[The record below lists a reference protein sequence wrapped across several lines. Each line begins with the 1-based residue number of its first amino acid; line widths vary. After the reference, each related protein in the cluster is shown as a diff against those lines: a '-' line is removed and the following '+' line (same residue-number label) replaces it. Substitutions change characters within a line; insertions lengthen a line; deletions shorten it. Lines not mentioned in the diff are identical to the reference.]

1 MLRRVRDRLEGEAGF
16 TLIELLV
23 VIVIIGIL
31 AAIALPMFF
40 VHRDKAED
48 ADAKTDVRSLS
59 TFVEACYETEL
70 DFTKCDDETEFGTDT
85 NLDIGTAPGDVYVS
99 ASTATSYTVT
109 AVSKGNQGGG
119 HLYMLTRTGMAAAA
133 DRTCT
138 PIGKGGCPADGT
150 W

>member
-1 MLRRVRDRLEGEAGF
+1 MLRRVRDRLAGERGF

-31 AAIALPMFF
+31 AAIALPQFF

-59 TFVEACYETEL
+59 TMVEGCYVTEL
-70 DFTKCDDETEFGTDT
+70 DFTKCDDATELGDT

-109 AVSKGNQGGG
+109 AVSKGNVGGN
-119 HLYMLTRTGMAAAA
+119 HLFTLTRASMGSAAVR
-133 DRTCT
+133 DCT
-138 PIGKGGCPADGT
+138 PVGKGGCPASGL

>member
-1 MLRRVRDRLEGEAGF
+1 MLRRVRDRLAGEKGF

-23 VIVIIGIL
+23 VVAIIGIL
-31 AAIALPMFF
+31 AAIALPQFF

-59 TFVEACYETEL
+59 TLVEACYATEL
-70 DFTKCDDETEFGTDT
+70 DFTKCDQTSELGDT
-85 NLDIGTAPGDVYVS
+85 NLEIGTAPGEVYVS
-99 ASTATSYTVT
+99 DSDVGSYTVT
-109 AVSKGNQGGG
+109 AVSKGNVGGN
-119 HLYMLTRTGMAAAA
+119 HHFLVTRTSMAAGA

-138 PIGKGGCPADGT
+138 PTGTGGCPASGN

>member
-1 MLRRVRDRLEGEAGF
+1 MLRRVRGRLAGEHGF

-31 AAIALPMFF
+31 AAIALPQFF

-59 TFVEACYETEL
+59 TFVEGCYATEL
-70 DFTKCDDETEFGTDT
+70 DFTKCDDVTEFGTDT

-99 ASTATSYTVT
+99 ASTAGSYTIT
-109 AVSKGNQGGG
+109 AVSKGNVGGN
-119 HLYMLTRTGMAAAA
+119 HLFTLTRTSMAAAA
-133 DRTCT
+133 DRACT
-138 PIGKGGCPADGT
+138 PTGKGGCPASGS

>member
-48 ADAKTDVRSLS
+48 ADAKTDVRGLS
-59 TFVEACYETEL
+59 TFVEACYATEL
-70 DFTKCDDETEFGTDT
+70 DFTKCDEATELGDT

-109 AVSKGNQGGG
+109 AISKGNVGGN
-119 HLYMLTRTGMAAAA
+119 HLFHVTRTSMAAPA

-138 PIGKGGCPADGT
+138 PTGKGGCPADGN

>member
-1 MLRRVRDRLEGEAGF
+1 MLRRVRDRLTGEQGF

-31 AAIALPMFF
+31 AAIALPQFF

-59 TFVEACYETEL
+59 TFVEGCYATEL
-70 DFTKCDDETEFGTDT
+70 DFTKCDDDTEFGTDT
-85 NLDIGTAPGDVYVS
+85 NLDVGTAPGDVYVS
-99 ASTATSYTVT
+99 ASTTTSYTIT
-109 AVSKGNQGGG
+109 AISKGNMGGN
-119 HLYMLTRTGMAAAA
+119 HQFLLTRTSMGAAAT
-133 DRTCT
+133 RTCT
-138 PIGKGGCPADGT
+138 PTGKGGCPSSGS

>member
-1 MLRRVRDRLEGEAGF
+1 MLRLVRDRLAGEEGF

-23 VIVIIGIL
+23 VVAIIGIL
-31 AAIALPMFF
+31 AAIALPQFF

-59 TFVEACYETEL
+59 TLVEACYATEL
-70 DFTKCDDETEFGTDT
+70 DFTKCDDAGELGDT
-85 NLDIGTAPGDVYVS
+85 NLEIGTAPGEVYVS
-99 ASTATSYTVT
+99 DSDATSYTVT
-109 AVSKGNQGGG
+109 AVSKGNVGGY
-119 HLYMLTRTGMAAAA
+119 HQFLLTRASMAAAA